1 MPRIDTFVGV
11 MYVCF
16 KPMINWDK
24 LKEEAWFE
32 DGAVRFDFDCDAS
45 SENICTVKSSLFN
58 YNIYIYL
65 FVSCDRVMALLY
77 VRISLLRNS
86 SGSLHV
92 HYGGKE
98 VDKL

>member
-1 MPRIDTFVGV
+1 MPKIDTFVGV

-32 DGAVRFDFDCDAS
+32 DGAVRFDFDCDVS
-45 SENICTVKSSLFN
+45 SENIYTVKSVCLII
-58 YNIYIYL
+58 IYIYL

-77 VRISLLRNS
+77 VRISLLRE
-86 SGSLHV
+86 V
-92 HYGGKE
+92 RKVVCMFTMEEKE

>member
-1 MPRIDTFVGV
+1 MPPIDTFVGE
-11 MYVCF
+11 MYDCF

-32 DGAVRFDFDCDAS
+32 DGAVRFDFDCDAF
-45 SENICTVKSSLFN
+45 SENMYTVKSVCLII
-58 YNIYIYL
+58 IYIYL